1 VKLAAAIGEL
11 RSSEARELQDRLVKF
26 VLESESALQSGE
38 RLPLSTQILESL
50 FGLYKQVEGQQS
62 KSGFTGLVSCIPL
75 LLRRPTPATVRDSFA

>member
-1 VKLAAAIGEL
+1 MKLAAAIGEL